1 MSGWVGP
8 PTPEAALAALR
19 ARGDPLRAE
28 ETAARG
34 RTGREAFGAPAAEIE
49 AVVRGW
55 REAGMTVPERLALAR
70 ALWDAGPVEARLAAA
85 RLLTQ
90 ARIADDAAVWET
102 ILGWVPECDGPAI
115 ADQVA
120 KAGARRLAAAP
131 ARLDAVEAWT
141 APDQAP
147 LIRRAALSV
156 TLPWSKLRH
165 PSAEDAARRERVLG
179 WAAAYAPEADRLL
192 QTALVG
198 WLRSL
203 AKHDPARVRVF
214 LEEHGAAMRPHARRE
229 AEAALGQP

>member
-1 MSGWVGP
+1 MSEGAAP

-19 ARGDPLRAE
+19 ARGDPLRAA

-34 RTGREAFGAPAAEIE
+34 GTGREAFGTPPAQIDAL
-49 AVVRGW
+49 VKGW
-55 REAGMTVPERLALAR
+55 REAGITVPERLALAR

-90 ARIADDAAVWET
+90 ARIPGDAAVWET
-102 ILGWVPECDGPAI
+102 ILGWVPECDAPAI

-120 KAGARRLAAAP
+120 KAGARRLVAAP

-147 LIRRAALSV
+147 LTRRAALGV

-165 PSAEDAARRERVLG
+165 LSPEDAERRERALG
-179 WAAAYAPEADRLL
+179 WAAAYAAEPDPLL

-203 AKHDPARVRVF
+203 AKHDPARVRAF
-214 LEEHGAAMRPHARRE
+214 LDAHGPAMRPFARRE
-229 AEAALGQP
+229 AEAALG